1 MFQFNTEGISQTFR
15 KLFAVEHESEE
26 KKMAACRMTLEKVV
40 QVEGVEVSLDALWTT
55 PEGHTT
61 YPCTPLSI

>member
-1 MFQFNTEGISQTFR
+1 
-15 KLFAVEHESEE
+15 
-26 KKMAACRMTLEKVV
+26 MAACRMTLEKVV

-61 YPCTPLSI
+61 YPFTTFFKSIIIYK

>member
-1 MFQFNTEGISQTFR
+1 
-15 KLFAVEHESEE
+15 
-26 KKMAACRMTLEKVV
+26 MTLEKVV

-61 YPCTPLSI
+61 YLPLHHLFIYLFI

>member
-1 MFQFNTEGISQTFR
+1 
-15 KLFAVEHESEE
+15 
-26 KKMAACRMTLEKVV
+26 MAACRMTLEKVV

-61 YPCTPLSI
+61 YPTIYLFIYLYSVILI